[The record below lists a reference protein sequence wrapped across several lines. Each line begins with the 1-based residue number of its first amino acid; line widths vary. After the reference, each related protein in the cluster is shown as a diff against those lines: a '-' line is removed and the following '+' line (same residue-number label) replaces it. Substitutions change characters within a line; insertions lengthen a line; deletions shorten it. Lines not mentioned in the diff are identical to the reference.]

1 VPDLQPTVALF
12 PAMGGIVRELKT
24 PLDERALDRL
34 TLATAAAVV
43 AFHEQR
49 LEIQAAL
56 MVRNDNEQAEL
67 AQTRTNPSDEI
78 G

>member
-34 TLATAAAVV
+34 TLATVAAVV
-43 AFHEQR
+43 AYQEQR
-49 LEIQAAL
+49 LKLEAARKL
-56 MVRNDNEQAEL
+56 RDNRQRTDL
-67 AQTRTNPSDEI
+67 ANTQTGGDDKI